1 MGHYLNPGNSGFE
14 EIRRAEYV
22 DKSGL
27 IGLVN
32 STLRTPQKLVC
43 VSRPRRFGKSFAAKM
58 LCAYYDRSC
67 DSRALFDD
75 LAIARDESYEIH
87 LNAYD
92 VIYVDMTS
100 VIGAVGIDQL
110 VPHIR
115 ERITAELLAAYPEL
129 DANQNLM
136 STLADAVDL
145 SGTQFF
151 MIIDEWDAPIREASH
166 DAALQHS
173 YLEFLRLLFK
183 NSGQTPK
190 VFSGAYMTGILP
202 IKKDRSQSAIS
213 EFQEF
218 TMVDPAE
225 YAPYIGFF
233 GRRGARA
240 VRQEPR

>member
-1 MGHYLNPGNSGFE
+1 
-14 EIRRAEYV
+14 
-22 DKSGL
+22 
-27 IGLVN
+27 
-32 STLRTPQKLVC
+32 
-43 VSRPRRFGKSFAAKM
+43 M

-67 DSRALFDD
+67 DSRELFDD
-75 LAIARDESYEIH
+75 LAIAKADSYETH

-92 VIYVDMTS
+92 AIYVDMTS

-110 VPHIR
+110 VAHIR

-166 DAALQHS
+166 DAALQRS